1 MSILLRRNSSQ
12 LHLLQRLG
20 AATSAAITRLASST
34 NDNNNVTE
42 TATTTKTPTPTTTPS
57 GTKRKTLAAV
67 ADADIKKSV
76 FISQSSDV
84 FTNLALE
91 DWLYKNFDFGHHHVL
106 LLWVNEPCVVIGR
119 HQNPFTEANV
129 SKLMERGITL
139 ARRNSGGGAVYHDRG
154 NLNCTFFTPRERYDR
169 KYNLNIVTRSLFREW
184 AIKTEIND
192 RDDIVI
198 ANKKISGTAAK
209 LGRPNAYHH
218 CTILASANKLHLG
231 ESLVKEP
238 ANYISRATASVP
250 SPIRNLVDV
259 NRKVNVPQLLSA
271 VGYEYLR
278 TAATALEDGGSTQT
292 MKQRGFQLI
301 NPTEKWFPGIEELR
315 ANYSSW
321 DWVIGKTPKF
331 TVEKELEVKGDER
344 GMKLKLNVEVEAGLM
359 SKICLQLPQSEQLV
373 PVVTPLQGQA
383 YNEQNLN
390 GIMDALKLVS
400 TSNMQQA
407 MNGSI

>member
-20 AATSAAITRLASST
+20 AASSAAITRLASST
-34 NDNNNVTE
+34 NDNNNVTD
-42 TATTTKTPTPTTTPS
+42 TATTTTTPTPTTTTTTS
-57 GTKRKTLAAV
+57 GNKRKTLAAV

-76 FISQSSDV
+76 FISQSSDI

-198 ANKKISGTAAK
+198 ANKKVRHVAK
-209 LGRPNAYHH
+209 RQTLQRL
-218 CTILASANKLHLG
+218 CT
-231 ESLVKEP
+231 
-238 ANYISRATASVP
+238 
-250 SPIRNLVDV
+250 
-259 NRKVNVPQLLSA
+259 
-271 VGYEYLR
+271 
-278 TAATALEDGGSTQT
+278 
-292 MKQRGFQLI
+292 
-301 NPTEKWFPGIEELR
+301 
-315 ANYSSW
+315 
-321 DWVIGKTPKF
+321 
-331 TVEKELEVKGDER
+331 
-344 GMKLKLNVEVEAGLM
+344 
-359 SKICLQLPQSEQLV
+359 
-373 PVVTPLQGQA
+373 
-383 YNEQNLN
+383 
-390 GIMDALKLVS
+390 
-400 TSNMQQA
+400 
-407 MNGSI
+407 